1 MHSFVTSKISNI
13 LRTWKDNDPKNVEF
27 YEPINDKTLKHKRVL
42 LIASISIIVIK
53 TLGIE
58 VDSILGIKFTKINDV
73 SEIAGIIFWVVL
85 YELITFIL
93 SFWADIKSWDFKRS
107 VFKSEEIIR
116 ANKNLTYHIWKISQS
131 LSVHYKDISSL
142 RALSH
147 DLQAKNS
154 ELLSKMS
161 YLTNSLDNIVGGAE
175 FDRDTKTSLQESVN
189 MFMKLISEIDSTK
202 KILRLKKFIT
212 YIMDFLIPVVVA
224 IFSILL
230 SYSDGLSIIS
240 RVFGE

>member
-1 MHSFVTSKISNI
+1 MHPFVTRKINNI
-13 LRTWKDNDPKNVEF
+13 LRAWKENDPKTVEF
-27 YEPINDKTLKHKRVL
+27 YEPLNDKTLKHKRVL

-85 YELITFIL
+85 YELITFSL

-116 ANKNLTYHIWKISQS
+116 ANENLTHHIWKISQS

-142 RALSH
+142 RALSNGQQVQNR
-147 DLQAKNS
+147 D
-154 ELLSKMS
+154 LLSRIS
-161 YLTNSLDNIVGGAE
+161 YLTNSLDNTIGGTE

-189 MFMKLISEIDSTK
+189 TFMKLMLDRNNNRHT
-202 KILRLKKFIT
+202 LT
-212 YIMDFLIPVVVA
+212 A
-224 IFSILL
+224 
-230 SYSDGLSIIS
+230 
-240 RVFGE
+240 

>member
-116 ANKNLTYHIWKISQS
+116 ANKKSYISYMEDFTISKAYIIKI
-131 LSVHYKDISSL
+131 
-142 RALSH
+142 
-147 DLQAKNS
+147 
-154 ELLSKMS
+154 
-161 YLTNSLDNIVGGAE
+161 
-175 FDRDTKTSLQESVN
+175 
-189 MFMKLISEIDSTK
+189 
-202 KILRLKKFIT
+202 
-212 YIMDFLIPVVVA
+212 
-224 IFSILL
+224 
-230 SYSDGLSIIS
+230 
-240 RVFGE
+240 